1 MEKKNGDEEKEE
13 EREQL
18 TLQQNK
24 YYRPLSNCISVDY
37 PVSFSIYSFFFF
49 LFKYFLLIKI
59 NKNSRRKTTNDND
72 HRYPPVI
79 LPSERSSLHM
89 KSSTLPQYTSNPA
102 LIVKNKKA
110 DIYDE
115 EPSISTYSLQLKTNK
130 LQHAKS
136 HGELYQPNTSLS
148 LSPAIKLNNDE
159 TKIKYREK
167 YSSDSPVTVTP
178 PKNRPTTTTTTVTSS
193 NVTQSSSSNKIPL
206 WKRFKKMLIPT
217 KRNKDRQNSSK
228 IPALLLDELS
238 ENESSKHIF

>member
-1 MEKKNGDEEKEE
+1 MEKKNGDDEREEK
-13 EREQL
+13 EQL

-24 YYRPLSNCISVDY
+24 YYPHRPLSNCISVDY
-37 PVSFSIYSFFFF
+37 PVSFWYLFILFF

-72 HRYPPVI
+72 HRYPPII
-79 LPSERSSLHM
+79 LPSERNSLQM

-102 LIVKNKKA
+102 LIVKNRKTE
-110 DIYDE
+110 IYDE

-136 HGELYQPNTSLS
+136 HGELYQPSTSLS
-148 LSPAIKLNNDE
+148 LSPAIKTNNDE
-159 TKIKYREK
+159 NKTKYREK

-178 PKNRPTTTTTTVTSS
+178 AKNRSTATTVTSL

-206 WKRFKKMLIPT
+206 WKRLKKMIVPT

-228 IPALLLDELS
+228 IPPLLLDELL
-238 ENESSKHIF
+238 ENESSKNI